1 MSSEPDRIVEPLI
14 VPSAL
19 DPDAVKIL
27 RRLHHYN
34 HDAYFVGG
42 CVRDLSLGRIPKD
55 FDIATSARPRQIK
68 RLFRNS
74 RIIGRRFKLVHI
86 QFGDKIIEVS
96 TFRQTPRDDDSFS
109 EPDPLEDTED
119 TSDDDDSDLLIRR
132 DNVFGTAEEDALRR
146 DFSVNALFYDIESNE
161 VIDFVNGTRDLEDGL
176 IRTIGDPSIRFQ
188 EDPVRILR
196 AIRFAA
202 RLGFSFEEETYD
214 AMVDYQADL
223 VKCASPRVTEE
234 LLRMLSCGNACR
246 SWQILD
252 RTGALDSILPDLAE
266 FLDRNPRLRG
276 WRENVFDQMLDH
288 LEVLDELDHGRRIV
302 SNPTLLAV
310 MLVGPVLELAME
322 EGDQESADLSRVADR
337 VIRPFA
343 TRMSLSR
350 REAFRVKQ
358 ILVAQ
363 ERLRHDD
370 GSNRRR
376 KIRPTDFVRRDY
388 FRDALHFFR
397 IESLAL
403 NLFAPELQRWTRI
416 YYDFLKKH
424 DRVEYRRVIQEAP
437 FGAVSDLDD
446 TPADEPTEE
455 REEQRETVGK
465 KRRRRKG
472 GRDSSE
478 RDGAREPDSGA
489 SRREDERKGDKRTSQ
504 KKRGGQKDEHKGDSR
519 NRPGERRPT
528 GGDDGQRLEFDEVRA
543 GPLRIPEAAAEAAID
558 EEDELPADVSWD
570 DKLPTVGDPGPISV
584 ILTGIDQTEKKGG
597 RRKKRRKVDGA
608 ARELSKE
615 IRNQPALQA
624 FKMTE
629 GDPRGH
635 EATRPM
641 KKRRNDAGS
650 DSGKKEDERPFHP
663 INDFESVEDLYS
675 W

>member
-1 MSSEPDRIVEPLI
+1 MTSVPDRIVEPLI

-27 RRLHHYN
+27 RRLHNYN
-34 HDAYFVGG
+34 HEAYLVGG

-55 FDIATSARPRQIK
+55 FDIATSARPRQVK

-96 TFRQTPRDDDSFS
+96 TFRTTPRDEESFDDLDEIDDADDSA
-109 EPDPLEDTED
+109 EDEE
-119 TSDDDDSDLLIRR
+119 SDLLIRR

-146 DFSVNALFYDIESNE
+146 DFSINALFYDIESNE
-161 VIDFVNGTRDLEDGL
+161 VIDYVDGTRDLEDGL
-176 IRTIGDPSIRFQ
+176 IRTIGEPSIRLQ

-202 RLGFSFEEETYD
+202 RLDFAFDQDTYD

-223 VKCASPRVTEE
+223 VRCASPRVTEE

-252 RTGALDSILPDLAE
+252 RIGALDSILPDLAE
-266 FLDRNPRLRG
+266 FLDRNPRLGG
-276 WRENVFDQMLDH
+276 WRENVFDQQLDY

-310 MLVGPVLELAME
+310 LLVGPVLERAIE
-322 EGDQESADLSRVADR
+322 DGDDEQSADISRIADQ

-350 REAFRVKQ
+350 REAFRIKQ

-363 ERLRHDD
+363 QRLRYDNA
-370 GSNRRR
+370 GNRRR

-397 IESLAL
+397 IESLAQD
-403 NLFAPELQRWTRI
+403 LFASELQRWTRI

-424 DRVEYRRVIQEAP
+424 DRPEYRRAIHEAP
-437 FGAVSDLDD
+437 FGAVTDLEDPPVD
-446 TPADEPTEE
+446 LPEERDEPKE
-455 REEQRETVGK
+455 RSK

-472 GRDSSE
+472 GASGE
-478 RDGAREPDSGA
+478 REEPKAPGDGAARKEEEKQGERRSAPRKRRGRKEEPKAD
-489 SRREDERKGDKRTSQ
+489 T
-504 KKRGGQKDEHKGDSR
+504 R
-519 NRPGERRPT
+519 NRPVKKRSPA
-528 GGDDGQRLEFDEVRA
+528 GDDGQRLEFDEVRA
-543 GPLRIPEAAAEAAID
+543 GPLRIAETAEAGGID
-558 EEDELPADVSWD
+558 EEDEQPADVCWD
-570 DKLPTVGDPGPISV
+570 DQLPTVGDPGPISV

-615 IRNQPALQA
+615 IRDQPALQA

-635 EATRPM
+635 EANRPL
-641 KKRRNDAGS
+641 KKRRTDAAA
-650 DSGKKEDERPFHP
+650 DAGKKEDERPFHP
-663 INDFESVEDLYS
+663 INDFEWVEDLYR